1 MKEPHTEELATHGGP
16 ESCVG
21 TREGAGEALT
31 GVRTGWVSSHEIAK
45 FRVPT
50 RYTNAEGNTGV
61 TVMRGHGGP
70 CGVLDPMH
78 VRNILARELGDLH
91 VIRA

>member
-21 TREGAGEALT
+21 AREGAGEALT
-31 GVRTGWVSSHEIAK
+31 GVRTGWVSSHVKAQS
-45 FRVPT
+45 RVPT
-50 RYTNAEGNTGV
+50 RCPNAEGNTGV